1 LGPRSVDLSA
11 IKALLDLHQHHSA
24 IRWHCSK
31 WRAGRHPTRN
41 RRPSMS
47 TNNSPGF
54 RTPGKC
60 QGSGRSTSWAN
71 RPRDRP
77 AQAPPSVAT
86 IWQGAAGFWLKGGDQ
101 LSWVLPAAIF
111 ATVLL
116 GLASS
121 YGINI
126 WNRAIFDALER
137 RDASTVVF
145 WSIIYFPLLAASVC
159 LVIVQV
165 YARMTMQR
173 RWRAWLNN
181 HLLDRWIAN
190 GRYYQLDLIA
200 GDHKTP
206 EYRIADDVRV
216 ATEAPVDFATG
227 ITTACGISA
236 ASSLSILARSR
247 FSFQASSWLQQ

>member
-1 LGPRSVDLSA
+1 MTPVDIEHRENAEDASRKIPILGQADRESNPLRSR
-11 IKALLDLHQHHSA
+11 LLL
-24 IRWHCSK
+24 
-31 WRAGRHPTRN
+31 
-41 RRPSMS
+41 RR
-47 TNNSPGF
+47 F
-54 RTPGKC
+54 
-60 QGSGRSTSWAN
+60 
-71 RPRDRP
+71 
-77 AQAPPSVAT
+77 
-86 IWQGAAGFWLKGGDQ
+86 WQGAAGFWLKGGDR

-116 GLASS
+116 GLAAS

-159 LVIVQV
+159 VVIVQV

-190 GRYYQLDLIA
+190 GRYYQLNLIG
-200 GDHKTP
+200 GDHKNP

-216 ATEAPVDFATG
+216 ATETPVEFATG
-227 ITTACGISA
+227 VTAALLSAVTFIVVLWNIGGALSFNVGRVTISIPGFLVVA
-236 ASSLSILARSR
+236 AVIYAVLASVRPPGT
-247 FSFQASSWLQQ
+247 FDGFDIAQVHQGPT